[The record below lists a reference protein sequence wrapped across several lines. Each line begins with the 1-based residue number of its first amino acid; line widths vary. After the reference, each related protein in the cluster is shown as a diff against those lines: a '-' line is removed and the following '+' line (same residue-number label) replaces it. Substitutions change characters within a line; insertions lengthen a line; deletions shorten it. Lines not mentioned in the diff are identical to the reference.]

1 MPLLTS
7 NDIFYSQSEM
17 TKLHIAGRLMQ
28 IWGWIQISVVVF
40 MLLTA
45 SIASYSKK
53 STPLVLDEKVYF
65 LIAGIA
71 LLTISGILAI
81 VAGRFLKYKK
91 LWCKLTAL
99 IISFIGFF
107 IFPIGT
113 FFSAIIIVH
122 LYQDWNDEEYK
133 I

>member
-1 MPLLTS
+1 
-7 NDIFYSQSEM
+7 M
-17 TKLHIAGRLMQ
+17 TKLHIAGRMLQ

-45 SIASYSKK
+45 WIASYSKQ
-53 STPLVLDEKVYF
+53 STPFVLDEKYYF

-81 VAGRFLKYKK
+81 VVGRFLKYKK

-99 IISFIGFF
+99 IISIISFF

-113 FFSAIIIVH
+113 FFSAIIILH
-122 LYQDWNDEEYK
+122 LYQDWNDEAYK